1 MTMTERLKN
10 CIPIP
15 QWVIALTIPLLI
27 SLMGALI
34 TLSAKAATVRE
45 QVTQHTLILE
55 KKANQS
61 DVDRIYITLD
71 RIENKID
78 DLKTEN

>member
-27 SLMGALI
+27 SLIGALI

-61 DVDRIYITLD
+61 DVDRIYVTLD

-78 DLKTEN
+78 KLNTEQ

>member
-1 MTMTERLKN
+1 MTMTEKLKS
-10 CIPIP
+10 CIQVP

-27 SLMGALI
+27 SLIGALI

-61 DVDRIYITLD
+61 DVDRIYVTLD

-78 DLKTEN
+78 KLTTEH

>member
-1 MTMTERLKN
+1 MTEKLKS
-10 CIPIP
+10 CIQVP
-15 QWVIALTIPLLI
+15 QWVIVFTVPLLI
-27 SLMGALI
+27 TLMGALI

-78 DLKTEN
+78 DLKTEK

>member
-1 MTMTERLKN
+1 MTMTEKLKS
-10 CIPIP
+10 CVQVP
-15 QWVIALTIPLLI
+15 QWVIVFTVPLLI
-27 SLMGALI
+27 TLMGALI

-61 DVDRIYITLD
+61 DVDRIYIILD

>member
-1 MTMTERLKN
+1 MIERLKN

-78 DLKTEN
+78 HLTDK

>member
-1 MTMTERLKN
+1 MTMIERLKN

-78 DLKTEN
+78 HLTDK

>member
-45 QVTQHTLILE
+45 KVEQHTIE
-55 KKANQS
+55 INRKANQS

-78 DLKTEN
+78 KLNTEQ

>member
-61 DVDRIYITLD
+61 DVDRIYVTLD

-78 DLKTEN
+78 KLNTEQ